1 MTELAVFAGVV
12 GGMLDGLLFRGE
24 PAFDEKGRKTAPM
37 PKASDG
43 LTAIDLFRKQYP
55 GINPD
60 YVYVV
65 TRRPLAPSEKE
76 VTPPTGVLAWD
87 RSPVNVP
94 EVPAVNVPAV
104 KTRKNPRRPKY
115 AYQILTRAIET
126 LKRDERFKRN
136 QGQCWTVLGIM
147 ATESLNLDSEVKTS
161 TGPDYD
167 RIMEVLKSIKDFNT
181 GDPIALEEALSI
193 LHKARRMVR

>member
-1 MTELAVFAGVV
+1 MTEQAVFAGVV

-37 PKASDG
+37 PKATDG
-43 LTAIDLFRKQYP
+43 IVAADLFRKQYP
-55 GINPD
+55 GTNPD
-60 YVYVV
+60 YIYVV
-65 TRRPLAPSEKE
+65 SRRPLAPSEKE

-94 EVPAVNVPAV
+94 EVKPV

-136 QGQCWTVLGIM
+136 QGRCWTVLGIM

-167 RIMEVLKSIKDFNT
+167 RITEVLKPIKNINT
-181 GDPIALEEALSI
+181 GDPITLEEALS
-193 LHKARRMVR
+193 LLQKVRRMVR

>member
-37 PKASDG
+37 PKADNG
-43 LTAIDLFRKQYP
+43 FTAADLFRKQYP
-55 GINPD
+55 GTNPD
-60 YVYVV
+60 YIYVV
-65 TRRPLAPSEKE
+65 SRRPLAPSEKE
-76 VTPPTGVLAWD
+76 VAPPTGVLAWD

-94 EVPAVNVPAV
+94 EVKPV
-104 KTRKNPRRPKY
+104 KARKNPRRPKY

-136 QGQCWTVLGIM
+136 QGKGWTVLGIM
-147 ATESLNLDSEVKTS
+147 ATESLNLDALDAEAKIN
-161 TGPDYD
+161 TGPDYN
-167 RIMEVLKSIKDFNT
+167 RILEVLKPIKNLNT
-181 GDPIALEEALSI
+181 GDPITLEEALSI
-193 LHKARRMVR
+193 LNRARRLVR